1 VAWKVPFARSGR
13 IRSFSREA
21 AEADDLQQQVSDTGA
36 TPILDCCRGQV
47 VTACG
52 VLRSVTVRP
61 VAGSPALEAD
71 LYDGSGHLR
80 LVWLGRRHISGI
92 EAGRSVTITGRLADA
107 RNQATVFNPRYQL
120 QPVGPT

>member
-1 VAWKVPFARSGR
+1 MGWKVPFKRTGR
-13 IRSFSREA
+13 ISSFSREA
-21 AEADDLQQQVSDTGA
+21 AEADDLQRQVTDTGA

-80 LVWLGRRHISGI
+80 VVWLGRRHIHGI
-92 EAGRSVTITGRLADA
+92 EAGRSVTITGRLADSSH
-107 RNQATVFNPRYQL
+107 QATIFNPRYQL
-120 QPVGPT
+120 QPVGQT